1 MDRLLLIN
9 LTSPEISV
17 TRVTAELVNKIPN
30 IGQLN
35 SLEGKYLDKHN
46 LVPASPV
53 LE

>member
-17 TRVTAELVNKIPN
+17 TRVTAELLNKIPN

-35 SLEGKYLDKHN
+35 SLEGKHLDKHN